1 VLIIGPDFAPSGLPP
16 ATRVRFFAKHLPEF
30 GWRPLVLSVMP
41 EFYDWPID
49 EENLSLLEDSLQ
61 VVRTEAWRT
70 SWTRKLGVGDIGM
83 RSFWQH
89 WRMLKRLCRETKID
103 LIFIPVPPYV
113 PMLLGRLAHKKFGI
127 PYVIDYID
135 PWVTE
140 YYWKLPPS
148 ERPPKWPFTYA
159 MSRLFEPI
167 AVKHVSHITGVS
179 KGTTDSVVNR
189 YQELGSEDAS
199 EIPYGAEAG
208 DFEYLRRKPRANRIF
223 DSSDGLFHMSS
234 VGACIPS
241 MHATVRALFGAVRLG
256 LERDPHLFNRLR
268 LHFVGT
274 SYAPNGKASQDVRT
288 LASEAGLESLVT
300 EQTVRVPYLDSL
312 QIMMDSDALFL
323 LGSDEPHY
331 TASKIFPYVLS
342 RKPLLAIF
350 HEESSVVQILKDI
363 EAGETVVFNSHHSPN
378 TKIDQ
383 ILARLKTLLRSRDGF
398 EPHTNWSAFN
408 QYTTRA
414 MTERLAVSFD
424 KATMKALPPHL
435 GAAVQN
441 A

>member
-1 VLIIGPDFAPSGLPP
+1 MLIIAPDFAPSGLPP
-16 ATRVRFFAKHLPEF
+16 ATRVRFFAKHLPEC
-30 GWRPLVLSVMP
+30 GWKPLVLSVKP

-49 EENLSLLEDSLQ
+49 EENLNLLEDSLQ

-70 SWTRKLGVGDIGM
+70 SWTRKLGVGDVGM
-83 RSFWQH
+83 RSFWQQ
-89 WRMLKRLCRETKID
+89 WRTLKRLCRETTID

-135 PWVTE
+135 PWVTD
-140 YYWKLPPS
+140 YYWKLPRS
-148 ERPPKWPFTYA
+148 ERPPKWPLAYA

-189 YQELGSEDAS
+189 YQELGFEDAS

-223 DSSDGLFHMSS
+223 DASDGFFHMSS

-241 MHATVRALFGAVRLG
+241 MHATVRALFAAVRLG
-256 LERDPHLFNRLR
+256 LESEPPLFNRLR

-274 SYAPNGKASQDVRT
+274 SYAPNGKASQDVLT
-288 LASEAGLESLVT
+288 LAREAGLESLVT

-312 QIMMDSDALFL
+312 QIMMDSNALFL
-323 LGSDEPHY
+323 LGSDEAHY

-342 RKPLLAIF
+342 QKPLLTIF
-350 HEESSVVQILKDI
+350 HEDSSVVQILRDI
-363 EAGETVVFNSHHSPN
+363 EAGETVVFNARLSPS

-383 ILARLKTLLRSRDGF
+383 ILAKLETLLRSSDGL
-398 EPHTNWSAFN
+398 EPSTNWSAFS

-414 MTERLAVSFD
+414 MTERLAASFN
-424 KATMKALPPHL
+424 KAIEALPSPL